1 MIKQGTQ
8 DWLETKKQFIGASE
22 IYSLIHHYCQNE
34 LVALGINVI
43 EEKPFLG
50 AQELYLKLSGAELE
64 PIDPVFADFGNKME
78 SYILH
83 RCQIEQGDKLA
94 ITETDGFFTNP
105 EFHRLAACSPDGF
118 LEVIGSGKI
127 SDFDNKVQVAAAWG
141 EGVLELKT
149 SNFYA
154 KFHGGAK
161 AQYLFQLQYQ
171 MAITGKKWGA
181 LAVLN
186 PTNPDFDSEYF
197 KGQAV
202 ILAQNN
208 DESLKDKYNLFFFV
222 YPILPRFQEL
232 ITKALNRFA
241 ADFESKNYNGTRATW
256 SKEIVEREK
265 RILAQMFPDK
275 FGSLAL
281 CQEDPLDQC
290 LNELQSLKP
299 EKLKLETEESN
310 LKAQIQQLLGSH
322 IEAIGTQYII
332 KLDKRG
338 AMRIQPNRQHIN

>member
-1 MIKQGTQ
+1 MIKQQTSE
-8 DWLETKKQFIGASE
+8 WLEAKKQFIGASE
-22 IYSLIHHYCQNE
+22 IYSLIHHYCQSE
-34 LVALGINVI
+34 LVSLGINVI

-50 AQELYLKLSGAELE
+50 TQELYLKLAGAELE
-64 PIDPVFADFGNKME
+64 PIDPVLADFGNQME
-78 SYILH
+78 GYILH
-83 RCQIEQGDKLA
+83 RYQLEQGDKLA
-94 ITETDGFFTNP
+94 ITETDDFLTNP
-105 EFHRLAACSPDGF
+105 EFHKLAACSPDGF

-127 SDFDNKVQVAAAWG
+127 SDFDNKTQITAAWG

-149 SNFYA
+149 SNFFA
-154 KFHGGAK
+154 NFNGGAK

-171 MAITGKKWGA
+171 MAVAGKKWGA

-186 PTNPDFDSEYF
+186 PTNPEFDSEYF

-202 ILAQNN
+202 VLAKTN
-208 DESLKDKYNLFFFV
+208 DKSLADKYNLHFFV

-232 ITKALNRFA
+232 ITKALNRFQE
-241 ADFESKNYNGTRATW
+241 DFETKNYNNTRAKW

-265 RILAQMFPDK
+265 RILAKIFPEK
-275 FGSLAL
+275 YGSLEL

-290 LNELQSLKP
+290 LNELQALKP

-322 IEAIGTQYII
+322 IEAIGTQFII
-332 KLDKRG
+332 KFDKRG
-338 AMRIQPNRQHIN
+338 AMRIQPNRQN